1 MTYNHI
7 GGGDDWGG
15 GPRRS
20 RTLWSDLG
28 GLWRGFRSRGRGV
41 QLLAA
46 AVVIV
51 LILVFLASRG
61 GGDGSQVAT
70 RSTTTRPTMPPE
82 TTTTTVVLPPGDDG
96 VVRTVLDGDS
106 FELLDGVKIRMIGID
121 APDIETDAC
130 FSGDATTQLRQ
141 LLPAGTSV
149 RLTYDQT
156 KTDRQSRT
164 LAYVYRVPDGLFVNV
179 ALVRDGYATE
189 LRTQP
194 NTEHADA
201 IGAAASEARS
211 ANRGLH
217 QICST
222 TTTTTTAAAGGPTT
236 TSARATTTAPPAT
249 TTTAADEPTTTSS
262 TAAASTTSTAARVV
276 RDVACS
282 PEGATAT
289 FTDGSAAVCA
299 KDFLGFLRWRSP

>member
-1 MTYNHI
+1 MTYN
-7 GGGDDWGG
+7 DDWGG

-28 GLWRGFRSRGRGV
+28 GLWRGFRSRGLGV

-51 LILVFLASRG
+51 LLLVFLASRG
-61 GGDGSQVAT
+61 GDDGSQDVAS
-70 RSTTTRPTMPPE
+70 RSSTTRATLPPE

-121 APDIETDAC
+121 APDVETDAC
-130 FSGDATTQLRQ
+130 FSGDATTHLRQ

-156 KTDRQSRT
+156 KTDRQNRT

-189 LRTQP
+189 LRTLP
-194 NTEHADA
+194 NTLHADT
-201 IGAAASEARS
+201 IGAAANEARS

-217 QICST
+217 QVCTTST
-222 TTTTTTAAAGGPTT
+222 TAAAAGPTTTAVRSTTTAAPGTTTTTAAE
-236 TSARATTTAPPAT
+236 
-249 TTTAADEPTTTSS
+249 EPTTTSS
-262 TAAASTTSTAARVV
+262 TAPASTTSTTPRVV
-276 RDVACS
+276 RDTSCS
-282 PEGATAT
+282 PEGAQATAT
-289 FTDGSAAVCA
+289 DGNPAVCTR
-299 KDFLGFLRWRSP
+299 DVIGFLRWR